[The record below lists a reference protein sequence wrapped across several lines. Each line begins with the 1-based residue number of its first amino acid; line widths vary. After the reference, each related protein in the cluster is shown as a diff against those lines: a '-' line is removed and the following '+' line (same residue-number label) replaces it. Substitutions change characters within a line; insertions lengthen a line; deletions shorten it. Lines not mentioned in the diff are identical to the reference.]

1 MREAVPMDKSTPKA
15 REIEALT
22 FMFTPDAPR
31 RAAASTSVR
40 GGWFRRRPATV
51 GLTAALVVMG
61 ALAWVIYS
69 VY

>member
-1 MREAVPMDKSTPKA
+1 MREAVPMDKSAPKA

-31 RAAASTSVR
+31 RAAGNTSMH

-51 GLTAALVVMG
+51 GLAAALVVMG
-61 ALAWVIYS
+61 ALVWLLYS